1 LDRETHT
8 AGVTQAITYIAWAY
22 VLVWVVVGLVAFVV
36 GTLNHPGQVQP
47 LTDLGQA
54 WLGLAVAAAYSYFG
68 VKPK

>member
-1 LDRETHT
+1 
-8 AGVTQAITYIAWAY
+8 
-22 VLVWVVVGLVAFVV
+22 V

-54 WLGLAVAAAYSYFG
+54 WLGLAAAAAYSYFG